1 MKKIISLLMAV
12 IFVFSMATPT
22 FAAVSANE
30 AAQVNAVSVNDASS
44 TNDIFGD
51 IVDTLNRV
59 INSIINFFKN
69 LFGLNDEVGE
79 YKITNYQDN
88 SKTVVLYE
96 DKCAEGAEI
105 GTVKVPTLPGKTFK
119 GWKPPLP
126 SEMPAEDI
134 EVYATWSD
142 KT

>member
-79 YKITNYQDN
+79 YKITYYQDD

-96 DKCAEGAEI
+96 DRW
-105 GTVKVPTLPGKTFK
+105 LLHLS
-119 GWKPPLP
+119 W
-126 SEMPAEDI
+126 
-134 EVYATWSD
+134 
-142 KT
+142 